1 MNSILLKL
9 LCICI
14 LTASSLPSY
23 AQGLYFVSHEEVQN
37 RRTGLELFGENML
50 SIKDKFDM
58 KFALKYRP
66 GQETYFGYVFRLILN
81 DQYNIDLITRDYSPQ
96 NRKLS
101 LVVGDQE
108 YTIALKNN
116 IVDAYQWLDVHI
128 MLDLKSGNLQFSIG
142 GQQLKTPLSF
152 PKQVSARISFGA
164 SNMPRYSTTDVP
176 PIYVKDIQ
184 LYHGGKEQYK
194 WALQEEG
201 YLSDQFRNEKAIAI
215 NPIWV
220 QSLHRKW
227 LVSNL
232 VHTSPA
238 ASVCFDQEKEVLY
251 IVGNEYITK
260 YAIATGKQ
268 ERLVYA
274 DGPLGLLQGNQSL
287 YVGERKTVFNYFP
300 DQKLLTSFN
309 EETRTWSKKYATG
322 QTTAYWHS
330 NKFFNKTDSSIYVL
344 GGYGYFTYKNQLSK
358 ISIKNGQWQDVTLK
372 ESAYT
377 PRYLSSL
384 GVTDKGAYIL
394 GGYGNK
400 SGKQELNP
408 HHYYDLLYFDP
419 VNVTIRKIA
428 NLPIID
434 QEYIFGNSMV
444 IVGSQYYTLMHTKN
458 VFDTSIRLLSG
469 RLDGTAVK
477 VLSDSIPY
485 KFSDIKSYSDLFYAT
500 RSQKLLAVTLFDNGE
515 QTEVKI
521 YSLNF
526 PPQFLDPAAISNG
539 LVTNKGMIG
548 LLLFLS
554 GVIILIFFLWRARKT
569 RSGRL
574 NVPVKKEM
582 SSSLKI
588 EQELNVEQQVVNH
601 IYLFGSFRVFDNK
614 GVEVT
619 RQFTPVLRQLFLSMC
634 LYTFSS
640 KKGISSERLYELLWS
655 DKSTKSARNN
665 LLVNMG
671 KLKVILSDVAGLEI
685 SKETGYW
692 AIKLDEE
699 HAQIDYAYFKKVSK
713 NTGLDYRKKMMII
726 ADIVQKGSFLEDL
739 NYEWMDEYKSK
750 ISTIV
755 GEVYTGYLEAI
766 SLGNEKEDVQLM
778 IANKIMQFNS
788 MNEDAMYVSCLLMS
802 KSGMHQEARI
812 TYESFAQEYLK
823 LYGEVYP
830 ITLKEILKHSQ
841 NVY

>member
-1 MNSILLKL
+1 MKSIVISL
-9 LCICI
+9 LCIWMLGI
-14 LTASSLPSY
+14 GTISSY

-37 RRTGLELFGENML
+37 KRTGLELFGENVL
-50 SIKDKFDM
+50 SIQDQFDM

-66 GQETYFGYVFRLILN
+66 GQETYFGYVFRIILN
-81 DQYNIDLITRDYSPQ
+81 DQYNIDLISRDYSTQ

-116 IVDAYQWLDVHI
+116 ALDPYQWLNVHI
-128 MLDLKSGNLQFSIG
+128 MLDLKSGNLHFSIG
-142 GQQLKTPLSF
+142 EQQVDIPLSF
-152 PKQVSARISFGA
+152 PKQIAARISFGA
-164 SNMPRYSTTDVP
+164 NNMTRYSTTDVP

-184 LYHGGKEQYK
+184 LYQGGKERYK
-194 WALQEEG
+194 WTLLEEG
-201 YLSDQFRNEKAIAI
+201 NLLDTLRNEKAIAI
-215 NPIWV
+215 NPVWV

-227 LVSNL
+227 LASNTL
-232 VHTSPA
+232 YASPA
-238 ASVCFDQEKEVLY
+238 ASVCFDQEREILY

-268 ERLVYA
+268 ERIIYA
-274 DGPLGLLQGNQSL
+274 DGPLGLLPGNQSL
-287 YVGERKTVFNYFP
+287 YVGKGNQVFNYFP
-300 DQKLLTSFN
+300 DQQLLTSFD
-309 EETRTWSKKYATG
+309 EKTRTWSKRYTTG

-330 NKFFNKTDSSIYVL
+330 NKFFSKSDSAIYVL

-358 ISIKNGQWQDVTLK
+358 ISMKDGQWQEVILK

-408 HHYYDLLYFDP
+408 HYYYDLLYFDP
-419 VNVTIRKIA
+419 VKATIRKVA
-428 NLPIID
+428 NLPMTD
-434 QEYIFGNSMV
+434 EEYIFGNSMV
-444 IVGSQYYTLMHTKN
+444 IVGQQFYTLMHTKN
-458 VFDTSIRLLSG
+458 VFDTSIRLLG
-469 RLDGTAVK
+469 GGLDGTDIK
-477 VLSDSIPY
+477 VLEDSIPY
-485 KFSDIKSYSDLFYAT
+485 KFSDIKSYSDLFFAS

-526 PPQFLDPAAISNG
+526 PPQFLDRVSISG
-539 LVTNKGMIG
+539 SSFMSKGVIF
-548 LLLFLS
+548 LLLLLS
-554 GVIILIFFLWRARKT
+554 GVIISMAFLWRIRKKIP
-569 RSGRL
+569 SRL
-574 NVPVKKEM
+574 DTPVKKEM
-582 SSSLKI
+582 ISPLKI
-588 EQELNVEQQVVNH
+588 EPELHVEPQVVNH
-601 IYLFGSFRVFDNK
+601 IYLFGPFRVFDHM
-614 GVEVT
+614 GLEVT
-619 RQFTPVLRQLFLSMC
+619 RQFTPVLRQLFLSIC

-671 KLKVILSDVAGLEI
+671 KLKTLLSDVVGLEI

-692 AIKLDEE
+692 AIKLGEDN
-699 HAQIDYAYFKKVSK
+699 AYIDYAYFKAVSK
-713 NTGLDYRKKMMII
+713 NTRLDFREKMMVI
-726 ADIVQKGSFLEDL
+726 ADIVQKGSFLEDM
-739 NYEWMDEYKSK
+739 NYEWMDEYKSEV
-750 ISTIV
+750 STIV
-755 GEVYTGYLEAI
+755 TEVYTGYQEVMDA
-766 SLGNEKEDVQLM
+766 GNEKEDVQLM
-778 IANKIMQFNS
+778 IANKIMQFNP
-788 MNEDAMYVSCLLMS
+788 MNEEAMYVGCLLMS

-823 LYGEVYP
+823 LYGEAYP
-830 ITLKEILKHSQ
+830 ISLKEILKRS
-841 NVY
+841 